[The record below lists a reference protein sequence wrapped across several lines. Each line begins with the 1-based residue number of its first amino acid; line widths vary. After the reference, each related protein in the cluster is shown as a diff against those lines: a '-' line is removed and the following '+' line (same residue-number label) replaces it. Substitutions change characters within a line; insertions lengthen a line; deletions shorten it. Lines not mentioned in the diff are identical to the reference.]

1 MSEVYVVGHR
11 NPDTDS
17 ICSAIAYANFKNL
30 ITGTDNYRPFRAG
43 KLNEETQYV
52 LKKKGITQPPL
63 LQDVRVQACDLQIKK
78 TDSVKSSIS
87 LKNAWNLMKEI
98 KVGTLSVVKN
108 KKLEGLIT
116 ITDIAKSYM
125 DVYDNN
131 ILEASQTTYKQIAE
145 TLEGKV
151 VCTDSKRPC
160 VRGKIIT
167 AVTTPDIL
175 EESIETGDVVI
186 LGNRYEAQLCA
197 IEMGAGCLVICD
209 KAPVSITISR
219 LASEYGCTII
229 TSPHDAFTVSR
240 LIFQSIPVEYIMKKE
255 NLVTFRLDDFVDD
268 IRKVMM
274 ETRYRDFP
282 VLDKNGNYEG
292 MISRRSLLGS
302 GKKNLILVDHNEA
315 KQAVKGIE
323 DTYIL
328 EIIDHHRLGGVETI
342 QPVFF
347 FNRPVGC
354 TATII
359 YNMYVEA
366 GIEIDETMAYLMC
379 SAILSDTL
387 LLSSPTCT
395 DVDKEA
401 AKTLAKIAGIK
412 MKEHAQEMFF
422 AGSNFSEK
430 TAKELFTGDY
440 KRFSMG
446 DVTFGIGQVS
456 CMDGEEL
463 TQVKKKIYSYMK
475 EQYASFDVNML
486 YFMLTNIL
494 QHSTELLCVGEGA
507 EELAERAFGRQGKD
521 GVVKLPKVVSRKKQ
535 VVPELMMEINQ

>member
-98 KVGTLSVVKN
+98 KVGTLPVVKN

-240 LIFQSIPVEYIMKKE
+240 LIFQSIPVDYIMKKE

-274 ETRYRDFP
+274 ETRFRDFP

-422 AGSNFSEK
+422 AGSNLSEK

-507 EELAERAFGRQGKD
+507 EELAERAFGRQSKD

>member
-98 KVGTLSVVKN
+98 KVGTLPVVKN

-240 LIFQSIPVEYIMKKE
+240 LIFQSIPVDYIMKKE

-274 ETRYRDFP
+274 ETRFRDFP

-422 AGSNFSEK
+422 AGSNLSEK

>member
-17 ICSAIAYANFKNL
+17 ICSAIAYANLKNQ
-30 ITGTDNYRPFRAG
+30 ITGTEDYRPFRAG

-78 TDSVKSSIS
+78 TESVKSTIS

-98 KVGTLSVVKN
+98 GVGTLPVVKS

-131 ILEASQTTYKQIAE
+131 ILEASQTTFKQIAE

-151 VCTDSKRPC
+151 VCTDVKRPC
-160 VRGKIIT
+160 VSGKIIT
-167 AVTTPDIL
+167 AVTTPEIL

-240 LIFQSIPVEYIMKKE
+240 LIFQSIPVDYVVKKE

-268 IRKVMM
+268 IRKVMT
-274 ETRYRDFP
+274 ETRFRDFP

-366 GIEIDETMAYLMC
+366 GVEIDETMAYLMC

-387 LLSSPTCT
+387 IFSSPTCT
-395 DVDKEA
+395 EVDKEA

-422 AGSNFSEK
+422 AGSNLSER

-440 KRFSMG
+440 KKFSMG

-463 TQVKKKIYSYMK
+463 AQVKKKIYSYMK

-507 EELAERAFGRQGKD
+507 EELAERAFGRQGRD

>member
-98 KVGTLSVVKN
+98 KVGTLPVVKN

-240 LIFQSIPVEYIMKKE
+240 LIFQSIPVDYIMKKE

-274 ETRYRDFP
+274 ETRFRDFP

-366 GIEIDETMAYLMC
+366 GVEIDETMAYLMC

-422 AGSNFSEK
+422 AGSNLSEK

>member
-17 ICSAIAYANFKNL
+17 ICSAIAYANLKNQ
-30 ITGTDNYRPFRAG
+30 ITGTEDYRPFRAG

-78 TDSVKSSIS
+78 TESVKATIS

-98 KVGTLSVVKN
+98 GVGTLPVVKS

-131 ILEASQTTYKQIAE
+131 ILEASQTTFKQIAE

-151 VCTDSKRPC
+151 VCTHAKRPC
-160 VRGKIIT
+160 VSGKIIT
-167 AVTTPDIL
+167 AVTTPEIL

-240 LIFQSIPVEYIMKKE
+240 LIFQSIPVAYVMKKE

-268 IRKVMM
+268 IRKVMT
-274 ETRYRDFP
+274 ETRFRDFP

-366 GIEIDETMAYLMC
+366 GVEIDETMAYLMC

-387 LLSSPTCT
+387 ILSSPTCT
-395 DVDKEA
+395 EVDKEA

-422 AGSNFSEK
+422 AGSNLSER

-440 KRFSMG
+440 KKFSMG

-463 TQVKKKIYSYMK
+463 AQVKKKIYSYMK

-507 EELAERAFGRQGKD
+507 EELAERAFGRQGRD

>member
-17 ICSAIAYANFKNL
+17 ICSAIAYANLKNQ
-30 ITGTDNYRPFRAG
+30 ITGTEDYRPFRAG

-78 TDSVKSSIS
+78 TESVKSTIS

-98 KVGTLSVVKN
+98 GVGTLPVVKS

-131 ILEASQTTYKQIAE
+131 ILEASQTTFKQIAE

-151 VCTDSKRPC
+151 VCTDAKRPC
-160 VRGKIIT
+160 VSGKIIT
-167 AVTTPDIL
+167 AVTTPEIL

-240 LIFQSIPVEYIMKKE
+240 LIFQSIPVDYVMKKE

-268 IRKVMM
+268 IRKVMT
-274 ETRYRDFP
+274 ETRFRDFP

-366 GIEIDETMAYLMC
+366 GVEIDETMAYLMC

-387 LLSSPTCT
+387 IFSSPTCT
-395 DVDKEA
+395 EVDKEA

-422 AGSNFSEK
+422 AGSNLSER

-440 KRFSMG
+440 KKFSMG

-463 TQVKKKIYSYMK
+463 AQVKKKIYSYMK

-507 EELAERAFGRQGKD
+507 EELAERAFGRQGRD

>member
-98 KVGTLSVVKN
+98 KVGTLPVVKN

-240 LIFQSIPVEYIMKKE
+240 LIFQSIPVDYIMKKE

-422 AGSNFSEK
+422 AGSNLSEK

>member
-98 KVGTLSVVKN
+98 KVGTLPVVKN

-131 ILEASQTTYKQIAE
+131 ILEDSQTTYKQIAE

-422 AGSNFSEK
+422 AGSNLSEK

>member
-131 ILEASQTTYKQIAE
+131 ILEDSQTTYKQIAE

-422 AGSNFSEK
+422 AGSNLSEK

>member
-17 ICSAIAYANFKNL
+17 ICSAIAYANLKNQ
-30 ITGTDNYRPFRAG
+30 ITGTEDYRPFRAG

-78 TDSVKSSIS
+78 TESVKSTIS

-98 KVGTLSVVKN
+98 GVGTLPVVKS

-131 ILEASQTTYKQIAE
+131 ILEASQTTFKQIAE

-151 VCTDSKRPC
+151 VCTHAKRPC
-160 VRGKIIT
+160 VSGKIIT
-167 AVTTPDIL
+167 AVTTPEIL

-240 LIFQSIPVEYIMKKE
+240 LIFQSIPVDYVMKKE

-268 IRKVMM
+268 IRKVMT
-274 ETRYRDFP
+274 ETRFRDFP

-366 GIEIDETMAYLMC
+366 GEEIDETMAYLMC

-387 LLSSPTCT
+387 ILSSPTCT
-395 DVDKEA
+395 EVDKEA

-422 AGSNFSEK
+422 AGSNLSER

-440 KRFSMG
+440 KKFSMG

-463 TQVKKKIYSYMK
+463 AQVKKKIYSYMK

-507 EELAERAFGRQGKD
+507 EELAERAFGRQGRD